1 MVFPIYDHI
10 FHYYFPFNN
19 SDQKAIL
26 RNPFKEIKTLK
37 LLSSMVISNKNIM
50 LALDEDTHDFYFNI
64 NNENNTFNDD
74 FIIFFYSDE
83 EKTKLYLTWK
93 IEIEWLELFNVKY
106 KGKIGSKLA
115 SIIRINYKVEPYNE
129 VGYAANSITLQLFSN
144 YPDTIIFPQDSKIPF
159 TIKPNSLEDKKFFIY
174 PRKDEGNLA
183 IINCVNIYT
192 RDLHKSWII
201 KYEIDNPQI
210 DDSEIIEC
218 IYDDCKFE
226 YIQNSCP
233 MEGCSDIY
241 TIEKNQIFN
250 NFPQGILSNHNDEI
264 IHQKINCFYCWRPIV
279 YPSSKKHRNKYYEC
293 QLVKC
298 PYKGCNKSFNRIIC
312 PFCFY
317 EIYARRMV

>member
-1 MVFPIYDHI
+1 
-10 FHYYFPFNN
+10 
-19 SDQKAIL
+19 
-26 RNPFKEIKTLK
+26 
-37 LLSSMVISNKNIM
+37 MVISNKNIM

-64 NNENNTFNDD
+64 NNENNSFNDD

-93 IEIEWLELFNVKY
+93 IEVEWLELFNVKY

-144 YPDTIIFPQDSKIPF
+144 YPDTLIFPQDSKIPF

-192 RDLHKSWII
+192 RDLYKSWII

-218 IYDDCKFE
+218 I
-226 YIQNSCP
+226 IGGQNVVNYSYSNP
-233 MEGCSDIY
+233 KNKLMVLSFYSSNEDI
-241 TIEKNQIFN
+241 
-250 NFPQGILSNHNDEI
+250 LEI
-264 IHQKINCFYCWRPIV
+264 IDRVVTFNSQETKDIKLRIKNEKGIPRREEVLLFISDNNDDFCTTILFKIIFREN
-279 YPSSKKHRNKYYEC
+279 
-293 QLVKC
+293 
-298 PYKGCNKSFNRIIC
+298 
-312 PFCFY
+312 
-317 EIYARRMV
+317 